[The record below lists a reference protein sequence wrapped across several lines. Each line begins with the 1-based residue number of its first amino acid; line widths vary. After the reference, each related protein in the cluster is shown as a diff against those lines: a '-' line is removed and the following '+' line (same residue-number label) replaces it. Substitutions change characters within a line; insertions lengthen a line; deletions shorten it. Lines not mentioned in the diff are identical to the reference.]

1 MHGPRLLPLVLAGVV
16 VGVVS
21 PSCKSKVPP
30 TESGVV
36 VNVGGGSADAA
47 AQGTGD
53 GSATPDAE
61 PTPVSDACTTDA
73 DCQPMN
79 CCFALK
85 PEACV
90 TRARNHCDA
99 FQVKCEPYTGPKYA
113 CACVKGACTGNPDA
127 VNATDAGRDESW
139 ATGTLEPRVVLASII
154 KHGPD
159 IRACHAA
166 AKKPSGQVSMH
177 WAILPSGKVDKA
189 AVVVS
194 SVGSVPLTTC
204 LTKKV
209 SAWRFPASKGQTQVS
224 YDFRFSR

>member
-1 MHGPRLLPLVLAGVV
+1 MNGPRLLTLVVAGVV
-16 VGVVS
+16 VGVAS
-21 PSCKSKVPP
+21 PSCKAKPP
-30 TESGVV
+30 PPAESGVV
-36 VNVGGGSADAA
+36 VNVGGNFADAGAQA
-47 AQGTGD
+47 AGD
-53 GSATPDAE
+53 ASAADAE
-61 PTPVSDACTTDA
+61 AAPVSDTCTTDA

-85 PEACV
+85 PESCV
-90 TRARNHCDA
+90 TRTRSHCDA

-127 VNATDAGRDESW
+127 VNAMDAGRDESW
-139 ATGTLEPRVVLASII
+139 ATGTLEPSVVLAGII

-166 AKKPSGQVSMH
+166 AKKAQGQVSMH
-177 WAILPSGKVDKA
+177 WAILPSGKVEKA
-189 AVVVS
+189 AVLAS
-194 SVGSVPLTTC
+194 SAGSLPLTTC

-224 YDFRFSR
+224 YDFRFSH